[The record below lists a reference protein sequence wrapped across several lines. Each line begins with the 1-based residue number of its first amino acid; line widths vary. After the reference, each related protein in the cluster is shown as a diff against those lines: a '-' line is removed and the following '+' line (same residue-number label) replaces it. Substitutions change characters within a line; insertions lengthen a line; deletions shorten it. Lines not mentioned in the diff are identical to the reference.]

1 MSLLYSDNKISYREF
16 SGSNDNTYPAI
27 NLKPK
32 QTSNDWSWNNV
43 TLTYL
48 DDGDNKTVT
57 LYVNGDSIESYVSQF
72 IPNKMDDFIFGYK
85 ESNESFDGLVDEI
98 VLYKSNLSHSQ
109 IHDNYFKF
117 LNPIDDDIV
126 FFIPCDE
133 GIGEF
138 AYDVSSNTIGIYN
151 RNHLELHELVL

>member
-1 MSLLYSDNKISYREF
+1 
-16 SGSNDNTYPAI
+16 
-27 NLKPK
+27 
-32 QTSNDWSWNNV
+32 
-43 TLTYL
+43 
-48 DDGDNKTVT
+48 
-57 LYVNGDSIESYVSQF
+57 
-72 IPNKMDDFIFGYK
+72 MDDFIFGYK

-151 RNHLELHELVL
+151 RNHLELHEIGTVDVFVGPDVDNIPINMSNFYSDEHNEELLYLDKSTSSGMYDIRNIRYINDGNNFQLHLIHC